1 MSFGETLKKIRKE
14 NGDSLRGIAEKLD
27 IAFSYID
34 RIEKNTSPISKNM
47 FEKILKIYPF
57 NKEELM
63 KAYMEDTLPEEI
75 LEKIGLKIEDT
86 FLDNMKDLIK
96 LLDKESQKLAF
107 LYIVERLEYTS
118 LKNGSYDKVKNL
130 LDKFKEKIDKE

>member
-1 MSFGETLKKIRKE
+1 MSFGETLKNIRKE
-14 NGDSLRGIAEKLD
+14 NGDSLRVIAEKLD

-86 FLDNMKDLIK
+86 LFDNMKDLIN
-96 LLDKESQKLAF
+96 LLDKENQKLAF
-107 LYIVERLEYTS
+107 LYIIERLEYTS

-130 LDKFKEKIDKE
+130 LNKFKERVDKE